1 MDLKAEG
8 NWDRIKGRI
17 RESWGALTD
26 DDLDRAEGKL
36 EQLVGMIKE
45 KTGESA
51 EEVERKLRDL
61 IGSTRN

>member
-26 DDLDRAEGKL
+26 DDLDRTEGRL
-36 EQLVGMIKE
+36 EQLVGTIKE

-51 EEVERKLRDL
+51 EKVERKLRDL
-61 IGSTRN
+61 IESART